1 MKNWSFFLLFSI
13 VSFPVFSQQSGDMV
27 VKINGIPSDQG
38 QLRAALFD
46 SPEGFPDKVEN
57 SHQQS
62 SVVVTGDSSTIVFS
76 DIPYGEYVIA
86 VFHDENNN
94 GTLDTNARGI
104 PLEALGVS
112 GKAQMKLGP
121 PKYENAAFEFA
132 ENQSEVEIYLKQFK
146 ASAEK

>member
-1 MKNWSFFLLFSI
+1 
-13 VSFPVFSQQSGDMV
+13 MV

-62 SVVVTGDSSTIVFS
+62 SVAVSGDSSTIVFS
-76 DIPYGEYVIA
+76 NIPHGEYVIA

-94 GTLDTNARGI
+94 GTLDTNTRGI
-104 PLEALGVS
+104 PVEALGVS
-112 GKAQMKLGP
+112 GNAQMKLGP
-121 PKYENAAFEFA
+121 PKYENSAFKFT
-132 ENQSEVEIYLKQFK
+132 ENQVEVEISLKRFK
-146 ASAEK
+146 APAEK